1 MGEGVEE
8 MSATT
13 IQFGPSVRA
22 EIKRQAGVIRPP
34 ARMTEED
41 RQEFLASMPVEHQVE
56 AEEHLNRLADRDDEK
71 RLSFMEGAVVT
82 ITKLLSDADLG
93 RFQKPLLTIEEAA
106 SMLSLSRKRFD
117 NIICQ
122 ERSRLGRSPDFIVD
136 AGGRISR
143 RVLRDEL
150 ITWAKRR
157 GKNDRRR
164 IEMGAA

>member
-22 EIKRQAGVIRPP
+22 DIKRQAGVIRPP

-56 AEEHLNRLADRDDEK
+56 AEEHLNHLADRDDEK
-71 RLSFMEGAVVT
+71 RLSYMEGAVVK
-82 ITKLLSDADLG
+82 ITQLLTEADLG
-93 RFQKPLLTIEEAA
+93 RYQKPLLTIEEAA
-106 SMLSLSRKRFD
+106 SLLSVSRKRLE

-122 ERSRLGRSPDFIVD
+122 ERAQLGRSPDFIVD

-143 RVLRDEL
+143 RVLKDEL
-150 ITWAKRR
+150 IAWAKRR

-164 IEMGAA
+164 IVMGAA